1 MAENAKSKAPV
12 NAQDLMETLAEN
24 IRRVV
29 DGEIT
34 PASANAVVNSSAALL
49 RVVKMQMDYAK
60 ATNATPHIP
69 MLLTSGNGKE

>member
-1 MAENAKSKAPV
+1 MVTKSKAPA
-12 NAQDLMETLAEN
+12 NAQDLMDTLAEN

-49 RVVKMQMDYAK
+49 RIVKMQMDYAK
-60 ATNATPHIP
+60 ATNTTPNIP
-69 MLLTSGNGKE
+69 LLLTGNGTK